1 MIALKSSLSEYTESE
16 FLELIKE
23 ICSAAGTE
31 DYQDELLENFIEVT
45 GNPAASDWIYYP
57 ESGEDDSPEGI
68 LETVKVWRV
77 SKGLAG
83 FKE

>member
-1 MIALKSSLSEYTESE
+1 MIALKNSLFEYSESE

-45 GNPAASDWIYYP
+45 GNPTASAWIYYP
-57 ESGEDDSPEGI
+57 EEGEDDSPKGI
-68 LETVKVWRV
+68 LETVKAWRV
-77 SKGLAG
+77 SQGLRG
-83 FKE
+83 LKE

>member
-1 MIALKSSLSEYTESE
+1 MIALKNSLSGYSESE

-31 DYQDELLENFIEVT
+31 AYQDELLENFIEVT

-57 ESGEDDSPEGI
+57 EDGEDDSPDGI
-68 LETVKVWRV
+68 LKTVKAWRAAE
-77 SKGLAG
+77 GLGG

>member
-1 MIALKSSLSEYTESE
+1 MIALKSSLSEYSESE
-16 FLELIKE
+16 FLELIRE
-23 ICSAAGTE
+23 ICSAASTE

-57 ESGEDDSPEGI
+57 KDGEDHSPKGI
-68 LETVKVWRV
+68 LRTVKAW
-77 SKGLAG
+77 SSSQGLRG

>member
-1 MIALKSSLSEYTESE
+1 MIALKSSLSEYSESE

-45 GNPAASDWIYYP
+45 GNAAASD
-57 ESGEDDSPEGI
+57 
-68 LETVKVWRV
+68 
-77 SKGLAG
+77 
-83 FKE
+83 